1 MSNGNSIPYHLRHN
15 KAVDRNLFV
24 DLLGKINNC
33 KNISDYVYA
42 GFGGPFLEDF
52 KVMHS
57 VLKIKKMISLEII
70 ENTHK
75 RQKFNMPNSCIDIGR
90 EPQTSQN
97 FLTNYNF
104 KKRTRHVVWLDYTL
118 PSMLNDQLGEIE
130 LLCNKLN
137 TYDILKVT
145 VNAHA
150 ETLGRDPNEP
160 HSATPQVYRASNL
173 SAILDRYAPYPIMPE
188 HVTTKKYPITLLHAI
203 RKAVNMGL
211 STRSDLIMQPLSSFI
226 YADGQT
232 MLTATGVLLENEES
246 KINRFFK
253 KSRLEHWSF
262 IDKTWDKP
270 RNITIPTMSLKER
283 FEIES
288 KLPNSTPEEII
299 ESMGFYLSE
308 TEPKTIN
315 QLKNFID
322 YQRAIPWFSK
332 VQF

>member
-15 KAVDRNLFV
+15 KAVDRNLFI
-24 DLLGKINNC
+24 DLLTKVNNC

-57 VLKIKKMISLEII
+57 VLKINKMISLELV

-75 RQKFNMPNSCIDIGR
+75 RQKFNMPNSCIDIGSK
-90 EPQTSQN
+90 PQTSQN

-104 KKRTRHVVWLDYTL
+104 KKRTRHIVWLDYTL

-137 TYDILKVT
+137 AFDIIKVT
-145 VNAHA
+145 VNAHS
-150 ETLGRDPNEP
+150 ETLGRDSNAPYSSTP
-160 HSATPQVYRASNL
+160 HEYRAANL
-173 SAILDRYAPYPIMPE
+173 SSILDRYAPYPIEPD
-188 HVTTKKYPITLLHAI
+188 HTKTKQYPTTLLHAI
-203 RKAVNMGL
+203 RKAMHRGL
-211 STRSDLIMQPLSSFI
+211 STRSDVFIQPLSSFI

-232 MLTATGVLLENEES
+232 MLTATGIILESDES
-246 KINRFFK
+246 KTRRFFK
-253 KSRLEHWSF
+253 KSRLDHWPF
-262 IDKTWDKP
+262 IDKTWEKP
-270 RNITIPTMSLKER
+270 RNISIPTMSLKER

-288 KLPNSTPEEII
+288 KLPDSSPEEII
-299 ESMGFYLSE
+299 AAMGFYLSE

-315 QLKNFID
+315 QLKTFIE